1 MAKIR
6 QKKKAPKSF
15 DAMRDEENPV
25 PQSRARSLGGK
36 AVLFGRGFPFPHR
49 YGLSATSDSFSLTLF
64 LATYIRIDTGP
75 SSLSLALPLLYV
87 YEQASNSPSHAV
99 CCTPIVRPFSPT
111 GFDIS

>member
-6 QKKKAPKSF
+6 QKKPPNHA
-15 DAMRDEENPV
+15 DAVRDEENPV

-36 AVLFGRGFPFPHR
+36 AVLFGRGFPFPHC

-75 SSLSLALPLLYV
+75 LLSLVSSLPLLYV

-99 CCTPIVRPFSPT
+99 CCTPIVRPFFPHW
-111 GFDIS
+111 I